1 MMNLPQTPGL
11 HIPGVMGP
19 TAEDTA
25 ALSAQWDTLS
35 AAQIELA
42 QEGFLPL
49 DRPNFVF
56 PNITLELL
64 TSPNTREYTDAYR
77 CSVAWL
83 DYARDRVARTDADML
98 QMKNVK
104 AELERQLRRS
114 LIEGTRAN
122 SDKRPT
128 VQEQA
133 DYVAGDPTYIDL
145 IKRMQY
151 TQQKELVY
159 KSELKRYEA
168 AVALLSRN
176 VEIRREQWG
185 AGNSNA
191 GAPPAQPYRAGVS
204 GGLPGRMP

>member
-1 MMNLPQTPGL
+1 MNGPQTPGL

-19 TAEDTA
+19 TEQDTA
-25 ALSAQWDTLS
+25 ALNARWDTLS
-35 AAQIELA
+35 IAQIELA

-77 CSVAWL
+77 CAVAWL
-83 DYARDRVARTDADML
+83 DYARDRVARTDAEML

-104 AELERQLRRS
+104 SEMERTLRRA
-114 LIEGTRAN
+114 LIEGVRAS

-128 VQEQA
+128 LQEQA
-133 DYVAGDPTYIDL
+133 DYVASDPSYSDL

-168 AVALLSRN
+168 AVALISRN

-185 AGNSNA
+185 AGNSQA
-191 GAPPAQPYRAGVS
+191 GAPPAQPFRAGVS
-204 GGLPGRMP
+204 GGMPGRLP